1 MDERTLGRAALLEQA
16 ARAFGSQPEHLWA
29 RTPTYAILRK
39 AGSGKWYAAFMDLP
53 RRTLGLPGE
62 GGIEV
67 VNLKCGPLMT
77 GSLLSRPGYLPA
89 YHINKTA
96 WISVLLDGS
105 LPFDEVW
112 ELVCLSHSLVR

>member
-53 RRTLGLPGE
+53 RRTPGLPGE
-62 GGIEV
+62 GGHRGGEPEV
-67 VNLKCGPLMT
+67 RPADDRLAAEPPG
-77 GSLLSRPGYLPA
+77 LSAR
-89 YHINKTA
+89 
-96 WISVLLDGS
+96 
-105 LPFDEVW
+105 
-112 ELVCLSHSLVR
+112 LSHEQNRVDQRPFGRQPAL